1 MCHYIFTTSTPL
13 DKIWSFPLRISSENV
28 TKSAV
33 SSGFGNITGEILNG
47 DFFCTARLS
56 SLIKAKFDF
65 VFTFLFFTHRNSLRS
80 PEKREFFGS
89 CFYKTLQRA
98 EFFKVFM

>member
-1 MCHYIFTTSTPL
+1 MCHYLFTTSTPL

-47 DFFCTARLS
+47 DFFLYGAS
-56 SLIKAKFDF
+56 
-65 VFTFLFFTHRNSLRS
+65 FFSDQS
-80 PEKREFFGS
+80 
-89 CFYKTLQRA
+89 
-98 EFFKVFM
+98 KV